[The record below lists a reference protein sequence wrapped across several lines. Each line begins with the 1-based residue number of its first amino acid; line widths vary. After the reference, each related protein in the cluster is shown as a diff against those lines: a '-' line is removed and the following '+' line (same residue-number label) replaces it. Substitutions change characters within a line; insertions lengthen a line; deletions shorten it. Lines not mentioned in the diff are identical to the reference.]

1 MRVWRGGHTG
11 APSVPW
17 TGNVTGAAWMD
28 LVHEED
34 ATASALVLTTVTF
47 SPGARTLW
55 HSHAGGQL
63 LVVLAGEGWVGTH
76 EDVREVVRSGDL
88 VWTPGGEDHWHGA
101 TDTTTLTHLAV
112 TLGTTQWSDVAPA
125 AG

>member
-1 MRVWRGGHTG
+1 MKLWRGGHTG

-17 TGNVTGAAWMD
+17 ADNVTGPAWMD
-28 LVHEED
+28 LVHQED
-34 ATASALVLTTVTF
+34 VDASGLVLTTVTF
-47 SPGARTLW
+47 SPGARTRW
-55 HSHAGGQL
+55 HRHDGGQL

-76 EDVREVVRSGDL
+76 AHDREVVRNGDL

-112 TLGTTQWSDVAPA
+112 TLGGTRWAE
-125 AG
+125 